1 LHSEQ
6 ACTFVNI
13 HRQDCRP
20 LSATK
25 NICFLFFFLIII
37 FYFFFF
43 SQQYCSN
50 ELEAVQLNVTN
61 QDISQSPDS
70 SDGSERID
78 HHIIRTVGHLFLFL
92 VWNLGNVEKKQL
104 ERTVMSIWAITLN
117 SNQKKMW
124 LS

>member
-1 LHSEQ
+1 MYLCKHPPSRLQ
-6 ACTFVNI
+6 ASFSHRTHLFPVLDVN
-13 HRQDCRP
+13 
-20 LSATK
+20 T
-25 NICFLFFFLIII
+25 
-37 FYFFFF
+37 YVMFFF

-50 ELEAVQLNVTN
+50 ELEAVQLNVTD

-92 VWNLGNVEKKQL
+92 VGNLGNVEKKQL